1 MSPDFVADTLTPLV
15 LLIWLG
21 GFALLLV
28 FGYLGPHLAYS
39 HYLLRRAATLD
50 RSQLAGTGLLRRYE
64 RGFREEQTDPEME
77 RLRRKVWRRI
87 TYVIVWTL
95 TLPVIA
101 GVLFALI
108 STSSP
113 SH

>member
-1 MSPDFVADTLTPLV
+1 MSPNFVADTLTPLV

-21 GFALLLV
+21 GFVLLLV
-28 FGYLGPHLAYS
+28 VGYVGPHLAYS
-39 HYLLRRAATLD
+39 RYLLRQAATLD

-64 RGFREEQTDPEME
+64 RGFSEEQTDPAME
-77 RLRRKVWRRI
+77 RLRRKVWRRMSF
-87 TYVIVWTL
+87 VIIWTL

-101 GVLFALI
+101 GVLFAPI